1 MDSVINLTQDQEQ
14 QQKIK
19 KAQKNRQKQLSQI
32 ILRRKLQAL
41 RVSALGFQEI
51 AEDVEH
57 VRLVKI
63 SEAQMPSIKE
73 VKNLQLMKL
82 QMNENKIKKE
92 QEHLIE

>member
-1 MDSVINLTQDQEQ
+1 
-14 QQKIK
+14 
-19 KAQKNRQKQLSQI
+19 
-32 ILRRKLQAL
+32 
-41 RVSALGFQEI
+41 
-51 AEDVEH
+51 